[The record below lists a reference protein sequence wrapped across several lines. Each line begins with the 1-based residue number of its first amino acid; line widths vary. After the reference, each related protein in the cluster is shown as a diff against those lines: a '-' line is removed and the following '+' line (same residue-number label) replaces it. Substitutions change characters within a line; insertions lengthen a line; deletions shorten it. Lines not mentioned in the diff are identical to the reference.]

1 MTNNY
6 SPAAT
11 RAALIGDVRET
22 TRRALAGV
30 GLRLAHSVARRFGTE
45 SMPPHSGLADP
56 ARDALQPALA
66 FAEQFAGSVPSATR
80 PPPPAHPLLRLGA
93 ISPTPAKAALLHD
106 LLLLACLPEAHEGF
120 ATLCRLLHPDGMPVP
135 TVALGLHWLESEAGE
150 GPLSSPFDVRDAIED
165 LLCYSPLT
173 AMGLVRMEGNGP
185 WHSRNLLPGPGTWEA
200 LMARPPQLD
209 NAQLLSGYTEVPGLD
224 DWLANGSVRQAIAA
238 LRRGLPCQVLLVGGD
253 AGMRATRV
261 RALLGASITVAVRAR
276 LDGLGADSHAR
287 QCGTAYTAAFMHQ
300 ACLWLES
307 RQEAGGEWGA
317 GELAV
322 PDLDWVLPIIT
333 SAQAERH
340 TPTFGLPLIRL
351 PVQALAPVARRALW
365 KSLLPQLGEQANLLA
380 ARYPIDP
387 DDARD
392 VMRDLGLRHNLGT
405 DAANTLPAIEQ
416 VAECIRARTTWHT
429 RPGIQRVLPRADW
442 SDLLVPDIA
451 RQRLQ
456 SAVRRVLQQIT
467 VLDDWGFAQ
476 GRAERRGVRML
487 FFGPPG
493 TGKTLAADVIAR
505 ALGVDMLVVDLA
517 SLVSKWIGETE
528 KNLAAVFDIA
538 ERSRALLLFDEADAL
553 FAKRTE
559 TQDAHDRYANL
570 ETAYLLQRLERY
582 EGVAVLTTNLRNNL
596 DSAFARR
603 FEYIIEF
610 PEPDAAA
617 REALWR
623 LHLPAAAPLA
633 ADVDLAELA
642 AWYTISGAQI
652 KNAALAA
659 AFYAAAVNQAIHQRH
674 FLLAIEREFD
684 KAGRA
689 HPGFP
694 PHYQWPPEAPAELQ
708 DISASSTPP
717 NAS

>member
-1 MTNNY
+1 MTNN
-6 SPAAT
+6 STPT
-11 RAALIGDVRET
+11 RADLIAAVRET
-22 TRRALAGV
+22 TRRALAEV
-30 GLRLAHSVARRFGTE
+30 GLRLAHSVARRFGTA
-45 SMPPHSGLADP
+45 SLPPQSGLADP
-56 ARDALQPALA
+56 ARDALLPALA
-66 FAEQFAGSVPSATR
+66 FAEQFAHSLPPATR
-80 PPPPAHPLLRLGA
+80 PPLAAHPLLRLGTLSD
-93 ISPTPAKAALLHD
+93 SPASAALLHD

-120 ATLCRLLHPDGMPVP
+120 ATLCRLLHPDGIAVP
-135 TVALGLHWLESEAGE
+135 TVALGLHWLEAEAGE
-150 GPLSSPFDVRDAIED
+150 GPLNSPFAVRDAMED

-173 AMGLVRMEGNGP
+173 AMGLLRLEGNGP
-185 WHSRNLLPGPGTWEA
+185 WHSRNLRPGPGTWEA

-209 NAQLLSGYTEVPGLD
+209 NAQLLSGYTEVPGLA
-224 DWLANGSVRQAIAA
+224 DWLAEGSVQQAIAA
-238 LRRGLPCQVLLVGGD
+238 LRRGLPCQLLLVGGD

-261 RALLGASITVAVRAR
+261 RALLGASLTVAVRTR
-276 LDGLGADSHAR
+276 QDGLSADHHAR

-307 RQEAGGEWGA
+307 RQEAGAESGST
-317 GELAV
+317 ELAV
-322 PDLDWVLPIIT
+322 PDLDWALPIIT
-333 SAQAERH
+333 SAQAERQV
-340 TPTFGLPLIRL
+340 PTFGLPLIRL
-351 PVQALAPVARRALW
+351 PVQALAPLARRALW
-365 KSLLPQLGEQANLLA
+365 QALLPQLGEQANLLA

-392 VMRDLGLRHNLGT
+392 VMRDLGLRHSLGSA
-405 DAANTLPAIEQ
+405 AANTPPDIEQ
-416 VAECIRARTTWHT
+416 VAACIRARTTWHT
-429 RPGIQRVLPRADW
+429 RPGIQRVVPRAGW
-442 SDLLVPDIA
+442 SDLLLPEMA

-476 GRAERRGVRML
+476 GRAERRGVRLL
-487 FFGPPG
+487 FFGAPG
-493 TGKTLAADVIAR
+493 TGKTLAADVMAR

-623 LHLPAAAPLA
+623 LHLPATAPLA
-633 ADVDLAELA
+633 ADVNLAELA

-659 AFYAAAVNQAIHQRH
+659 AFYAAAVSQAIHQRH

-694 PHYQWPPEAPAELQ
+694 PHYPWPPEEPAELQ
-708 DISASSTPP
+708 NMSLSSSPP

>member
-1 MTNNY
+1 MTNN
-6 SPAAT
+6 STPT
-11 RAALIGDVRET
+11 RQALIADVRET
-22 TRRALAGV
+22 TRRALAEV
-30 GLRLAHSVARRFGTE
+30 GLRLAHSVARRFGAE
-45 SMPPHSGLADP
+45 SLPPQSGLADP
-56 ARDALQPALA
+56 ARDALLPALA
-66 FAEQFAGSVPSATR
+66 FAEQFAHSLPPATR
-80 PPPPAHPLLRLGA
+80 PPLPAHPLLRLGA
-93 ISPTPAKAALLHD
+93 ISGSPAKATLLHD

-120 ATLCRLLHPDGMPVP
+120 ATLCRMLHPNGIAVP
-135 TVALGLHWLESEAGE
+135 TAALGLHWLEAEAGE
-150 GPLSSPFDVRDAIED
+150 GPLNSHFAVRDAIED

-173 AMGLVRMEGNGP
+173 AMGLLRLEGNGP
-185 WHSRNLLPGPGTWEA
+185 WHSRNLRPGPGTWEA

-209 NAQLLSGYTEVPGLD
+209 IAQLLSGYTAVPGLD
-224 DWLANGSVRQAIAA
+224 DWLADGSVQQAIAA

-261 RALLGASITVAVRAR
+261 RALLGASITVAVRTR
-276 LDGLGADSHAR
+276 LDGLSADSHAR

-307 RQEAGGEWGA
+307 RQEAGGESVSA
-317 GELAV
+317 ELAV
-322 PDLDWVLPIIT
+322 PDLDWALPIIT

-340 TPTFGLPLIRL
+340 VPTFGLPLIRL
-351 PVQALAPVARRALW
+351 PVQALAPLARRQLW
-365 KSLLPQLGEQANLLA
+365 QSLLPQLGEQANLLA

-392 VMRDLGLRHNLGT
+392 VMRDLGLRHSLGT
-405 DAANTLPAIEQ
+405 EAANTPPDIEQ
-416 VAECIRARTTWHT
+416 VAACIRARTTWHT
-429 RPGIQRVLPRADW
+429 RPGIQRVVPRAGW
-442 SDLLVPDIA
+442 SDLLVPEMA

-476 GRAERRGVRML
+476 GRTERRGVRLL
-487 FFGPPG
+487 FFGAPG
-493 TGKTLAADVIAR
+493 TGKTLAADVMAR

-623 LHLPAAAPLA
+623 LHLPATAPLA
-633 ADVDLAELA
+633 ADVNLAELA

-659 AFYAAAVNQAIHQRH
+659 AFYAAAVSQAIHQRH

-694 PHYQWPPEAPAELQ
+694 PHYQWPPEEPAELQ
-708 DISASSTPP
+708 NISLSSSPP